1 MSIIGYQEVAENTF
15 SQKTIVEAIMS
26 SVHNNAIKAFVSV
39 CLILMLASCN
49 DQQVSNIEKKYQ
61 DSIAVLKNQLEQAN
75 AQIKVLRFPADQR
88 LNQIAELFN
97 AQEYDKVR
105 KEIKDLR
112 DVFPNAK
119 ENAEAEKYS
128 EKVAAIE
135 AAKKAEEERIK
146 ALGFKAFKDN
156 STAKFDNTTY
166 SFSGF
171 TYGRTFTF
179 EYVHDVNEYSYEVAD
194 KGHTYILASLSIS
207 TKENYASN
215 PKVYACEIKD
225 GKLKEIDD
233 FRIEYASYNTYGAS
247 IGNYSETSHDFS
259 KVSSVKYKMAAQIP
273 QSYTSKPIVIIV
285 RKTSGYLS
293 GEISIEEVRKDYE
306 VIKILNRNKL

>member
-1 MSIIGYQEVAENTF
+1 MKKLVVISAGVAMVSCIF
-15 SQKTIVEAIMS
+15 SACTQTNKADV
-26 SVHNNAIKAFVSV
+26 NARITE
-39 CLILMLASCN
+39 
-49 DQQVSNIEKKYQ
+49 IEKKYQ
-61 DSIAVLKNQLEQAN
+61 DSIKVLKKELNEAN
-75 AQIKVLRFPADQR
+75 NKIEILSFPADQR
-88 LNQIAELFN
+88 LLHIGELFN
-97 AQEYDKVR
+97 SGDYSSVK
-105 KEIKDLR
+105 KEVAELKR
-112 DVFPNAK
+112 VFPNAK
-119 ENAEAEKYS
+119 ES
-128 EKVAAIE
+128 ESSNEYLKKIEAIE

-166 SFSGF
+166 SFSCF

-225 GKLKEIDD
+225 GNLKEIDD

>member
-1 MSIIGYQEVAENTF
+1 MSMKKLINLLLGV
-15 SQKTIVEAIMS
+15 TIVT
-26 SVHNNAIKAFVSV
+26 
-39 CLILMLASCN
+39 CLFTSCTQTN
-49 DQQVSNIEKKYQ
+49 KTDAAVQFTEIERKYQ
-61 DSIAVLKNQLEQAN
+61 DT
-75 AQIKVLRFPADQR
+75 IKVLKQELSEANAKIEILSYPADQR
-88 LNQIAELFN
+88 LAHIGELFN
-97 AQEYDKVR
+97 SEDYAGVK
-105 KEIKDLR
+105 KEATEVKRI
-112 DVFPNAK
+112 FPNAK
-119 ENAEAEKYS
+119 ENDGCNEYLKKIE
-128 EKVAAIE
+128 AIE

-156 STAKFDNTTY
+156 PSVKFDNVTY

-179 EYVHDVNEYSYEVAD
+179 EYVLDVDEYSYEVAD
-194 KGHTYILASLSIS
+194 KSCTYILASLAIS

-215 PKVYACEIKD
+215 PKVYACEIVD

-285 RKTSGYLS
+285 RKTSGYMS
-293 GEISIEEVRKDYE
+293 GEISIDEVRANYE
-306 VIKILNRNKL
+306 VIKILNRNRL

>member
-1 MSIIGYQEVAENTF
+1 MKKRINVLLGVAIVTCLFLSCTQTNKRDVVSQITEVER
-15 SQKTIVEAIMS
+15 
-26 SVHNNAIKAFVSV
+26 
-39 CLILMLASCN
+39 
-49 DQQVSNIEKKYQ
+49 KYQ
-61 DSIAVLKNQLEQAN
+61 DTIKILKQELTEAN
-75 AQIKVLRFPADQR
+75 AKIEILSYPADQR
-88 LNQIAELFN
+88 LVHIGELFKS
-97 AQEYDKVR
+97 EDYTGVR
-105 KEIKDLR
+105 KEAAELKR
-112 DVFPNAK
+112 VFPNAK
-119 ENAEAEKYS
+119 ENDDCNEYLKKIE
-128 EKVAAIE
+128 AIE

-156 STAKFDNTTY
+156 PTVKFDNVTY

-171 TYGRTFTF
+171 TYGRTFIF
-179 EYVHDVNEYSYEVAD
+179 EYVLDVDEYSYEVAD
-194 KGHTYILASLSIS
+194 KNCTYILASLAIS

-215 PKVYACEIKD
+215 PRVYACEIVD

-233 FRIEYASYNTYGAS
+233 FRIEYASYNSYGAS

-293 GEISIEEVRKDYE
+293 GEISIDEVRENYE
-306 VIKILNRNKL
+306 VIKVLNRNRL

>member
-1 MSIIGYQEVAENTF
+1 MSMKKLINLLLGV
-15 SQKTIVEAIMS
+15 TIVT
-26 SVHNNAIKAFVSV
+26 
-39 CLILMLASCN
+39 CLFTSCTQTN
-49 DQQVSNIEKKYQ
+49 KTDAAVQFTEIERKYQ
-61 DSIAVLKNQLEQAN
+61 DT
-75 AQIKVLRFPADQR
+75 IKVLKQELSEANAKIEILSYPADQR
-88 LNQIAELFN
+88 LAHIGELFN
-97 AQEYDKVR
+97 SEDYAGVK
-105 KEIKDLR
+105 KEATELKHI
-112 DVFPNAK
+112 FPKAK
-119 ENAEAEKYS
+119 EKDGCNEYLKKIE
-128 EKVAAIE
+128 AIE

-156 STAKFDNTTY
+156 PSVKFDNVTY

-179 EYVHDVNEYSYEVAD
+179 EYVLDVDEYSYEVAD
-194 KGHTYILASLSIS
+194 KSCTYILASLAIS

-215 PKVYACEIKD
+215 PKVYACEIVD

-285 RKTSGYLS
+285 RKTSGYMS
-293 GEISIEEVRKDYE
+293 GEISIDEVRANYE
-306 VIKILNRNKL
+306 VIKILNRNRL

>member
-1 MSIIGYQEVAENTF
+1 M
-15 SQKTIVEAIMS
+15 K
-26 SVHNNAIKAFVSV
+26 
-39 CLILMLASCN
+39 
-49 DQQVSNIEKKYQ
+49 IE
-61 DSIAVLKNQLEQAN
+61 
-75 AQIKVLRFPADQR
+75 
-88 LNQIAELFN
+88 
-97 AQEYDKVR
+97 
-105 KEIKDLR
+105 
-112 DVFPNAK
+112 
-119 ENAEAEKYS
+119 
-128 EKVAAIE
+128 AIE

-156 STAKFDNTTY
+156 PTVKFDNVTY

-179 EYVHDVNEYSYEVAD
+179 EYVLDVDEYSYEVAD
-194 KGHTYILASLSIS
+194 KNCTYILASLAIS

-215 PKVYACEIKD
+215 PRVYACEIVD

-285 RKTSGYLS
+285 RKTSGYMS
-293 GEISIEEVRKDYE
+293 GEISIDEVRENYE
-306 VIKILNRNKL
+306 VIKILNRNRL

>member
-1 MSIIGYQEVAENTF
+1 MKKLINLLLGV
-15 SQKTIVEAIMS
+15 TIVT
-26 SVHNNAIKAFVSV
+26 
-39 CLILMLASCN
+39 CLFTSCTQTN
-49 DQQVSNIEKKYQ
+49 KTDAAVQFTEIERKYQ
-61 DSIAVLKNQLEQAN
+61 DT
-75 AQIKVLRFPADQR
+75 IKVLKQELSEANAKIEILSYPADQR
-88 LNQIAELFN
+88 LAHIGELFN
-97 AQEYDKVR
+97 SEDYAGVK
-105 KEIKDLR
+105 KEATELKHI
-112 DVFPNAK
+112 FPNAK
-119 ENAEAEKYS
+119 ENDGCNEYLKKIE
-128 EKVAAIE
+128 AIE

-156 STAKFDNTTY
+156 PSVKFDNVTY

-179 EYVHDVNEYSYEVAD
+179 EYVLDVDEYSYEVAD
-194 KGHTYILASLSIS
+194 KSCTYILASLAIS

-215 PKVYACEIKD
+215 PKVYACEIVD

-285 RKTSGYLS
+285 RKTSGYMS
-293 GEISIEEVRKDYE
+293 GEISIDEVRANYE
-306 VIKILNRNKL
+306 VIKILNRNRL

>member
-1 MSIIGYQEVAENTF
+1 MRMKKLINLLLGVAIVTCLFTSCTQTN
-15 SQKTIVEAIMS
+15 KTDAAVQFTE
-26 SVHNNAIKAFVSV
+26 
-39 CLILMLASCN
+39 
-49 DQQVSNIEKKYQ
+49 IERKYQ
-61 DSIAVLKNQLEQAN
+61 DT
-75 AQIKVLRFPADQR
+75 IKVLKQELSEANAKIEILSYPADQR
-88 LNQIAELFN
+88 LAHIGELFN
-97 AQEYDKVR
+97 SEDYAGVK
-105 KEIKDLR
+105 KEATELKHI
-112 DVFPNAK
+112 FPNAK
-119 ENAEAEKYS
+119 ENDGCNEYLKKIE
-128 EKVAAIE
+128 AIE

-156 STAKFDNTTY
+156 PSVKFDNVTY

-179 EYVHDVNEYSYEVAD
+179 EYVLDVDEYSYEVAD
-194 KGHTYILASLSIS
+194 KSCTYILASLAIS

-215 PKVYACEIKD
+215 PKVYACEIVD

-285 RKTSGYLS
+285 RKTSGYMS
-293 GEISIEEVRKDYE
+293 GEISIDEVRANYE
-306 VIKILNRNKL
+306 VIKILNRNRL

>member
-1 MSIIGYQEVAENTF
+1 MKKLVNVFLGVAIVTCLF
-15 SQKTIVEAIMS
+15 SSCTQTNKTDVAAQITE
-26 SVHNNAIKAFVSV
+26 
-39 CLILMLASCN
+39 
-49 DQQVSNIEKKYQ
+49 IERKYQ
-61 DSIAVLKNQLEQAN
+61 DT
-75 AQIKVLRFPADQR
+75 IKVLKQELSEANAKIEILSYPADQR
-88 LNQIAELFN
+88 LAHIVELFN
-97 AQEYDKVR
+97 SEDYAGVK
-105 KEIKDLR
+105 KETAELKR
-112 DVFPNAK
+112 VFPNAK
-119 ENAEAEKYS
+119 ENDGCNEFLKKIE
-128 EKVAAIE
+128 AIE

-156 STAKFDNTTY
+156 LTVKFDNVIY

-179 EYVHDVNEYSYEVAD
+179 EYVLDVDEYSYEVAD
-194 KGHTYILASLSIS
+194 KNCTYILVSLAIS

-215 PKVYACEIKD
+215 PRVYACEIVD

-233 FRIEYASYNTYGAS
+233 FRIEYASYNSYGAS

-285 RKTSGYLS
+285 RKSSGYLS
-293 GEISIEEVRKDYE
+293 GEISIDEVRENYE
-306 VIKILNRNKL
+306 VVKILNRNRL

>member
-1 MSIIGYQEVAENTF
+1 MSMKKLINVLLGVAIVTSPF
-15 SQKTIVEAIMS
+15 SSCTQTYKTDIAAQIAAI
-26 SVHNNAIKAFVSV
+26 
-39 CLILMLASCN
+39 
-49 DQQVSNIEKKYQ
+49 ETKYQ
-61 DSIAVLKNQLEQAN
+61 DT
-75 AQIKVLRFPADQR
+75 IKVLRQELSEANEKISILSYPADQR
-88 LNQIAELFN
+88 LIHIGELFN
-97 AQEYDKVR
+97 SGDYAGVK
-105 KEIKDLR
+105 KEAAELKR
-112 DVFPNAK
+112 VFPNAK
-119 ENAEAEKYS
+119 ENDGSNDYLKKIE
-128 EKVAAIE
+128 AIE

-146 ALGFKAFKDN
+146 ALGYKAFKDN
-156 STAKFDNTTY
+156 LTVKFDNVTY

-179 EYVHDVNEYSYEVAD
+179 EYVYDVDRYSYEVAD
-194 KGHTYILASLSIS
+194 KNCTYILASLAIS
-207 TKENYASN
+207 TKENYASS
-215 PKVYACEIKD
+215 PRVYACEIVD

-273 QSYTSKPIVIIV
+273 QSYTSKPIIIIV

-293 GEISIEEVRKDYE
+293 GEISIGDVRENYE

>member
-1 MSIIGYQEVAENTF
+1 MVSCIF
-15 SQKTIVEAIMS
+15 SACTQTNKADV
-26 SVHNNAIKAFVSV
+26 NARITE
-39 CLILMLASCN
+39 
-49 DQQVSNIEKKYQ
+49 IEKKYQ
-61 DSIAVLKNQLEQAN
+61 DSIKVLKKELNEAN
-75 AQIKVLRFPADQR
+75 NKIEILSFPADQR
-88 LNQIAELFN
+88 LLHIGELFN
-97 AQEYDKVR
+97 TGDYSSVK
-105 KEIKDLR
+105 KEVAELKR
-112 DVFPNAK
+112 VFPNAK
-119 ENAEAEKYS
+119 ES
-128 EKVAAIE
+128 ESSNEYLKKIEAIE

-225 GKLKEIDD
+225 GNLKEIDD

>member
-1 MSIIGYQEVAENTF
+1 MSKSLCDSLNEEYYELKNKSNMKKRTVV
-15 SQKTIVEAIMS
+15 IVEMALTACLYTS
-26 SVHNNAIKAFVSV
+26 CTHTNKPDVNAQIAEV
-39 CLILMLASCN
+39 
-49 DQQVSNIEKKYQ
+49 EKKYQ
-61 DSIAVLKNQLEQAN
+61 DSIRLLKQELDEAN
-75 AQIKVLRFPADQR
+75 GKIEILSFPADQR
-88 LNQIAELFN
+88 LARIGELFN
-97 AQEYDKVR
+97 SGDYDGVKR
-105 KEIKDLR
+105 EASELKR
-112 DVFPNAK
+112 VFPNAK
-119 ENAEAEKYS
+119 ENDSSNEYLKKIE
-128 EKVAAIE
+128 AIE
-135 AAKKAEEERIK
+135 VAKKAEEERIK

-156 STAKFDNTTY
+156 PTVKFDNVTY

-179 EYVHDVNEYSYEVAD
+179 EYVLDVDEYSYEVAD
-194 KGHTYILASLSIS
+194 KNSTYILASLSIS

-215 PKVYACEIKD
+215 PRVYACELVD

-285 RKTSGYLS
+285 RKTSGYMS
-293 GEISIEEVRKDYE
+293 GEISIDEVRENYE
-306 VIKILNRNKL
+306 VIK

>member
-1 MSIIGYQEVAENTF
+1 MVSCIF
-15 SQKTIVEAIMS
+15 SACTQTNKADV
-26 SVHNNAIKAFVSV
+26 NARITE
-39 CLILMLASCN
+39 
-49 DQQVSNIEKKYQ
+49 IEKKYQ
-61 DSIAVLKNQLEQAN
+61 DSIKVLKKELNEAN
-75 AQIKVLRFPADQR
+75 NKIEILSFPADQR
-88 LNQIAELFN
+88 LLHIGELFN
-97 AQEYDKVR
+97 SGDYSSVK
-105 KEIKDLR
+105 KEVAELKR
-112 DVFPNAK
+112 VFPNAK
-119 ENAEAEKYS
+119 ES
-128 EKVAAIE
+128 ESSNEYLKKIEAIE

-225 GKLKEIDD
+225 GNLKEIDD